1 MELSQRFV
9 RKHLERIHPFTKAC
23 SLEATRRGQ
32 DLLGNVLAKT
42 MRTNVNI
49 VPVDHPKLSGNVEP
63 CACFAI
69 PHDELKRGVILYLHG
84 GGYTCGDLE
93 YAKGFGS
100 VLASECGIRVLCLA
114 YRLAPEN
121 PFPAALD
128 DAVEAYRYLLSLG
141 YLSSQIVLAGES
153 AGGGLCFSLCLK
165 LRQLDLPLPCSII
178 AISPWTDL
186 TQSGESFIFNHD
198 VDPSL
203 CKETLD
209 FYSKCYSQN
218 PTNPLVSPLFG
229 DVSGLPPSLIFA
241 GKDEVL
247 LDDSR
252 RMHNKL
258 VSSGCTSELVE
269 AEACG
274 TPMFFTVSR
283 NVHATLTA
291 SMPF

>member
-1 MELSQRFV
+1 
-9 RKHLERIHPFTKAC
+9 
-23 SLEATRRGQ
+23 
-32 DLLGNVLAKT
+32 

-141 YLSSQIVLAGES
+141 YLSARSCLRRERRRRTLLFALFKASPVGLA
-153 AGGGLCFSLCLK
+153 AALQHHCNF
-165 LRQLDLPLPCSII
+165 
-178 AISPWTDL
+178 A
-186 TQSGESFIFNHD
+186 
-198 VDPSL
+198 VDRPYP
-203 CKETLD
+203 K
-209 FYSKCYSQN
+209 
-218 PTNPLVSPLFG
+218 
-229 DVSGLPPSLIFA
+229 
-241 GKDEVL
+241 
-247 LDDSR
+247 R
-252 RMHNKL
+252 R
-258 VSSGCTSELVE
+258 VVYI
-269 AEACG
+269 
-274 TPMFFTVSR
+274 
-283 NVHATLTA
+283 
-291 SMPF
+291 

>member
-141 YLSSQIVLAGES
+141 YLSSQIVLFALFK
-153 AGGGLCFSLCLK
+153 A
-165 LRQLDLPLPCSII
+165 
-178 AISPWTDL
+178 SPVGFAAAL
-186 TQSGESFIFNHD
+186 QHHCNFA
-198 VDPSL
+198 VDRPYP
-203 CKETLD
+203 K
-209 FYSKCYSQN
+209 
-218 PTNPLVSPLFG
+218 
-229 DVSGLPPSLIFA
+229 
-241 GKDEVL
+241 
-247 LDDSR
+247 R
-252 RMHNKL
+252 R
-258 VSSGCTSELVE
+258 VVYI
-269 AEACG
+269 
-274 TPMFFTVSR
+274 
-283 NVHATLTA
+283 
-291 SMPF
+291 